1 MSGTTESSGGRIWL
15 IGGTTESAQL
25 ARKLAQSQ
33 ILCTVTVTTTAARS
47 LYRLSP
53 YVRVQ
58 VGSISPRGK
67 ALKSTTPEISQ
78 IDAAM
83 IDDFLQQEQIVA
95 ILDATHPYA
104 VEISRMAIAAAVQY
118 HLPYLRYERP
128 ELKNH
133 PWQAIACLESFEQLL
148 AGDYLKGQRV
158 LLTVGY
164 KPLPLFGS
172 WQEKTTLFARI
183 LPSLTS
189 LETALAAGFT
199 SDRIIAIRPPVPANI
214 ERELWRHWQISLVVT
229 KASGVAGGEDIK
241 RAVAAELGIPL
252 IAIARPSVNYPQQTS
267 DLSVAIAFC
276 LANC

>member
-1 MSGTTESSGGRIWL
+1 MSDTTPSSERRIWL
-15 IGGTTESAQL
+15 IGGTTESAKL

-33 ILCTVTVTTTAARS
+33 ILCTVTVTTTGARS
-47 LYRLSP
+47 LYGVSAYL
-53 YVRVQ
+53 RVQ
-58 VGSISPRGK
+58 VG
-67 ALKSTTPEISQ
+67 Q

-83 IDDFLQQEQIVA
+83 IDHFLRQEQIVG

-104 VEISRMAIAAAVQY
+104 VEISQMAIAAAAQH

-128 ELKNH
+128 ELDDRE
-133 PWQAIACLESFEQLL
+133 AIACVESFEQLL
-148 AGDYLKGQRV
+148 AGDYLKGERV

-164 KPLPLFGS
+164 KPLHLFCP
-172 WQEKTTLFARI
+172 WQEKATLFARI
-183 LPSLTS
+183 LPSPKS

-229 KASGVAGGEDIK
+229 KASGTAGGEDIK
-241 RAVAAELGIPL
+241 RLVAASLGIPL
-252 IAIARPSVNYPQQTS
+252 IAIARPPVDYLQQTS
-267 DLSVAIAFC
+267 DLSVALEFC